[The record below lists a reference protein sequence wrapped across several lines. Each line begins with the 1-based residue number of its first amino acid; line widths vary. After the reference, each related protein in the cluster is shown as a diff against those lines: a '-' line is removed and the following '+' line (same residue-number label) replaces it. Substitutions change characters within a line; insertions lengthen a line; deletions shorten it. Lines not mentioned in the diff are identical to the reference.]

1 MDQGSD
7 GSVTAP
13 PLVRFE
19 GVAKRFGEVAA
30 VDGVSLEI
38 AEGEFFALLGPSGCG
53 KTTLMRMLAGFVA
66 PDAGRILLNGEDIA
80 GLPPHRRPSSMMF
93 QTYALFPHLSVEQ
106 NVGFGLKQQGWDKA
120 RAAARVEEMLSLV
133 RLEGLNRRKPDQ
145 LSGGQKQRVAL
156 ARALAPGPKILLLDE
171 PLAAL
176 DRKLREDTQLE
187 LKAMQRRLC
196 VTFMIVTHDQDEAM
210 VVADRIAVMRAGQVA
225 QVGPPREVYERPA
238 SRYVAEFI
246 GEANLFPNS
255 ENGGGAGWRAVRPER
270 MALSLKAAK
279 GALAGE
285 VAEIAYFGDRT
296 RYVVKAAGRT
306 LIASRANL
314 GPPLALSVGDAV
326 WVSYAPDAAVALSS

>member
-1 MDQGSD
+1 VS
-7 GSVTAP
+7 AA

-66 PDAGRILLNGEDIA
+66 PDAGRILLNGQDIA

-93 QTYALFPHLSVEQ
+93 QTYALFPHLNVEQ
-106 NVGFGLKQQGWDKA
+106 NVGFGLKQQGWDRAK
-120 RAAARVEEMLSLV
+120 AAARVEEMLALV
-133 RLEGLNRRKPDQ
+133 RLEGLNRRKPEQ

-187 LKAMQRRLC
+187 LKAMQRRLG

-246 GEANLFPNS
+246 GEATLFPD
-255 ENGGGAGWRAVRPER
+255 GAGWRAVRPER
-270 MALSLKAAK
+270 MELSLTAAK

-296 RYVVKAAGRT
+296 RYLVRAAGRT
-306 LIASRANL
+306 LIVSRANL
-314 GPPLALSVGDAV
+314 GPPLGLAIGDAV
-326 WVSYAPDAAVALSS
+326 WVSHAPEAAVALSS